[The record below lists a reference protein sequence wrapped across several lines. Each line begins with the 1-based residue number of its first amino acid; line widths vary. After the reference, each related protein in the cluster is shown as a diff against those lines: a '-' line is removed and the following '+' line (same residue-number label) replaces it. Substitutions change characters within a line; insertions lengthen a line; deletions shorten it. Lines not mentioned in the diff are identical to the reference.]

1 MCRSDNK
8 KLLNPTFHYTNEFDV
23 LNEFVTFN
31 KLHKHNVNKNYIY
44 IYIYLNF
51 DKNVF
56 TNIFNVGLNKYVS
69 NLD

>member
-31 KLHKHNVNKNYIY
+31 KLHKHNINKNNIY
-44 IYIYLNF
+44 MSTLIKMF
-51 DKNVF
+51 SQ
-56 TNIFNVGLNKYVS
+56 IFSMLA
-69 NLD
+69 